1 MAEKEIGNQ
10 WRSVVTE
17 EKKKQPEDS
26 GENRDA
32 GIPGGIPEMV
42 KKAILSGLG
51 AVFLTEEGIRS
62 YLSDLKLPKEA
73 VQFLIS
79 QVAKTKEEALRVIT
93 EEIRSFL
100 DNTQLDDVLRRVLT
114 NISLEISTKVRFVD
128 ESGGMVPKASA
139 KLRVKKE
146 GKARSKKE

>member
-1 MAEKEIGNQ
+1 M
-10 WRSVVTE
+10 TE
-17 EKKKQPEDS
+17 ENQEMPGQASEAQSKDGNGVQ
-26 GENRDA
+26 
-32 GIPGGIPEMV
+32 GGIPEMV

-51 AVFLTEEGIRS
+51 TIFLSEEGIRS

-73 VQFLIS
+73 VQFLLS

-100 DNTQLDDVLRRVLT
+100 DETQLDDVFRKVLT

-128 ESGGMVPKASA
+128 ESGSLTPKAKA
-139 KLRVKKE
+139 KLRVNRE
-146 GKARSKKE
+146 GKARKKKSSKSSK